1 MPCRDPEPCHCV
13 DKCISCGIR
22 KNADAATRAA
32 CDMRTILR
40 RHNLE
45 QDLCSETRR
54 WIAKHDKDDKERIAV
69 ENANGLRAKAKQRGL
84 NKLTLEER
92 RALGL

>member
-1 MPCRDPEPCHCV
+1 MLA
-13 DKCISCGIR
+13 DK
-22 KNADAATRAA
+22 ATRAA

-45 QDLCSETRR
+45 EELTLETRR
-54 WIAKHDKDDKERIAV
+54 WILKHDKEDADRIAI
-69 ENANGLRAKAKQRGL
+69 ENAAGIREEARKRGLR
-84 NKLTLEER
+84 KLTLEER